1 MITENPSHVA
11 LSWPTGLTRLPE
23 KSSRLRVPNLVA
35 CKNLRLNS
43 LKSFLT
49 VTKSNYC
56 IKILSIIFVKN
67 LQCMEV
73 RFVHFSSGGGLLR
86 QF

>member
-35 CKNLRLNS
+35 CKKFRLNS

-56 IKILSIIFVKN
+56 IKILSIIFLKN
-67 LQCMEV
+67 LRHKEFTLICVMD
-73 RFVHFSSGGGLLR
+73 HNY
-86 QF
+86 